1 MSNQQIIEKIEEIY
15 TSKDKNGNQ
24 TGKNFI
30 SHLVRSYMPTSKV
43 EKSTTSAGKKMR
55 CAITGRKL
63 FSLSDVENTINSDE
77 FMSDFQK
84 NILYTLNPENNN
96 KGQDHPIK
104 KFVNGKQLGITG
116 NKTNTFL
123 CIEAYEELTNWV
135 FDKIVKGDKH
145 LEWVVRDM
153 GNKQL
158 IQHLNDLLPKPEKKD
173 NKKFNKDNKKAAP
186 RIYTTQTA
194 ASKSTLGDLSAL
206 QELKK
211 KLEAGN

>member
-1 MSNQQIIEKIEEIY
+1 MSNKMIVEKIEEIY

-30 SHLVRSYMPTSKV
+30 SHLVRSYFPTNKV
-43 EKSTTSAGKKMR
+43 EKAVSGKKMR
-55 CAITGRKL
+55 CAITGRPL
-63 FSLSDVENTINSDE
+63 FSLSDIEKAVNSDE
-77 FMSDFQK
+77 FMNEFK
-84 NILYTLNPENNN
+84 KEILYTLNPENNN
-96 KGQDHPIK
+96 KGPEHPIK

-123 CIEAYEELTNWV
+123 SVEAYEELTSWV

-153 GNKQL
+153 GNKEL
-158 IQHLNDLLPKPEKKD
+158 IKYLNSILPKPEKKEE
-173 NKKFNKDNKKAAP
+173 KKFKKASHP

-194 ASKSTLGDLSAL
+194 VSKSTLGDLSAL

-211 KLEAGN
+211 KLESGN